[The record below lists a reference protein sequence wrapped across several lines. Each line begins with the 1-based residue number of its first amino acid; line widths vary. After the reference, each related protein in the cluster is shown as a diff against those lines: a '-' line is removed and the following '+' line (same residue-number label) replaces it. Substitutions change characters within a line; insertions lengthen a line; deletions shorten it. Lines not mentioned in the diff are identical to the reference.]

1 MTSKQIDA
9 VLLDEQREKFNIG
22 FNMMLEAWRFL
33 IDLNA
38 HDRAEVKKFG
48 EKWRSLAVKARAGA
62 HPKIL
67 PPSFDLALF
76 RNDVELVENLQLLH
90 NAIVNLSARI
100 DDTDFATGG
109 EAHAAAPWAHQY
121 AKPHKLATSA
131 RHHGK

>member
-1 MTSKQIDA
+1 MTSTQIDS
-9 VLLDEQREKFNIG
+9 VLLDEPREKFNTG

-48 EKWRSLAVKARAGA
+48 EKWRSLVVKARAGA
-62 HPKIL
+62 HPTIL

-76 RNDVELVENLQLLH
+76 RKDVELVENLQLLH
-90 NAIVNLSARI
+90 NAIVNLSVRV

-109 EAHAAAPWAHQY
+109 KAHAAAPSAPQY
-121 AKPHKLATSA
+121 AKRYKLATSA